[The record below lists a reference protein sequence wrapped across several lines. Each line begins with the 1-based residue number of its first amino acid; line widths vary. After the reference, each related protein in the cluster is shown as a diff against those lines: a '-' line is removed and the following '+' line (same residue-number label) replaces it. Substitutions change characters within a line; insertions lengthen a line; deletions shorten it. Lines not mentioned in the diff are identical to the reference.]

1 MKCFLVI
8 LFVASSLMVAGSKD
22 SITKEAVL
30 SGGKKRAYYLYIP
43 DKIDA
48 TKPAP
53 LIVMLHGSGRN
64 GRILLDHWK
73 ELANREG
80 IVLAG
85 PDSQNPMAWRTP
97 EDGPE
102 FLRDVVEAVKGKASI
117 NPRRVYLFGHSG
129 GAVFGI
135 AMSLYESEYFAAAAV
150 SAGALEADR
159 VGSFGEVAQR
169 KVPIAIFVGT
179 RDPFFP
185 VDLVRKTRDG
195 LNAKG
200 LSVQLTEI
208 PGHDHNYYSRSS
220 EINSNAW
227 EFLKKAELAAD
238 PKYQSYDFKR
248 H

>member
-1 MKCFLVI
+1 MKRVLVL
-8 LFVASSLMVAGSKD
+8 LFIVSLLIG
-22 SITKEAVL
+22 AVL
-30 SGGKKRAYYLYIP
+30 KDTISKETVLSAGKKRGYFLFIP
-43 DKIDA
+43 DKLDA

-73 ELANREG
+73 ELANKEG

-85 PDSQNPMAWRTP
+85 PDSQNPIAWRTP

-102 FLRDVVEAVKGKASI
+102 FLRDVVEAVQGKASI
-117 NPRRVYLFGHSG
+117 NPRRVYLFGHSA

-150 SAGALEADR
+150 SAGALEAER
-159 VGSFGEVAQR
+159 VGSFGDVAQR

-208 PGHDHNYYSRSS
+208 PGHDHNYYSRSA
-220 EINSNAW
+220 EINSSAW
-227 EFLKKAELAAD
+227 EFLKKAELSAD
-238 PKYQSYDFKR
+238 PKYQSYDFKP

>member
-1 MKCFLVI
+1 MKYVVVFLYI
-8 LFVASSLMVAGSKD
+8 LSSLNGAAPKD
-22 SITKEAVL
+22 AITKETVL
-30 SGGKKRAYYLYIP
+30 SGGKTRGYYLFIP
-43 DKIDA
+43 DKLDE
-48 TKPAP
+48 TRRAP

-73 ELANREG
+73 DLANQEG

-102 FLRDVVEAVKGKASI
+102 FLRDVVEAVKGRAFI

-135 AMSLYESEYFAAAAV
+135 AMSLFESEYFAAAAV
-150 SAGALEADR
+150 SAGALEPDR

-179 RDPFFP
+179 QDRSFP
-185 VDLVRKTRDG
+185 LDLVRKTRDG

-200 LSVQLTEI
+200 LNVQLTEI
-208 PGHDHNYYSRSS
+208 PGHDHNYYSRST
-220 EINSNAW
+220 EINRSAW
-227 EFLKKAELAAD
+227 EFLKKVELASD
-238 PKYQSYDFKR
+238 PKYAAYDFKR
-248 H
+248 K